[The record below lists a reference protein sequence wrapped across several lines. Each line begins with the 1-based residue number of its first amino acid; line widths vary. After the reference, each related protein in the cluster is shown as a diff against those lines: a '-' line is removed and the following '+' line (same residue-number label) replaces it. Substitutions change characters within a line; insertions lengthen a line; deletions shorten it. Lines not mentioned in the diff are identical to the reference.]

1 MSSKHGHLSG
11 QARKRLQGGE
21 LILKGYDDA
30 EIADFLDV
38 KESTVWRWRKK
49 LAKNDNN
56 LTCLIRKKGSGR
68 PPRLSNHKK
77 QRLREIILE
86 GAVKAGYPAERWTSR
101 IVADLIRRKFDVE
114 MTSRNVRYIL
124 PTLGLSPQMPVV
136 KSHKYSEEAVRR
148 WSRNEWKRIK
158 KKRRS
163 LAHS

>member
-148 WSRNEWKRIK
+148 WSRNAWRRIK

>member
-1 MSSKHGHLSG
+1 MSSKHKGLSG
-11 QARKRLQGGE
+11 QAHKRLQGGE

-38 KESTVWRWRKK
+38 KESTVWRWRK
-49 LAKNDNN
+49 LLHKNNDN

-77 QRLREIILE
+77 QQLREIILE

-101 IVADLIRRKFDVE
+101 IVADLIRRKFDIE

-148 WSRNEWKRIK
+148 WSRNAWKRIK